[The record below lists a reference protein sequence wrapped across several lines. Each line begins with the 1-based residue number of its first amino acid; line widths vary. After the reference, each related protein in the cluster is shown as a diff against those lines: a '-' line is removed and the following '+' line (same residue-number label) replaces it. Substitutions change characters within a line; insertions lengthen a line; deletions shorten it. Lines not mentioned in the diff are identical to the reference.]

1 MQINAFKTGWLR
13 KRVRVACTLMAA
25 DVESLRRELDA
36 FKQELH
42 EELEHHGAKCARLE
56 LIVAAGTASSRANR
70 PAMTDLLTNDP
81 DLRKMAGRCPVKV
94 AFLNRMGDMEGK
106 FRIKA

>member
-1 MQINAFKTGWLR
+1 MQINSFKTGWLR
-13 KRVRVACTLMAA
+13 KRVRIACTLMAA
-25 DVESLRRELDA
+25 DVDSLRRELDT

-42 EELEHHGAKCARLE
+42 DELDHHGAKCSMIE
-56 LIVAAGTASSRANR
+56 LIVAAGMASSRANR
-70 PAMTDLLTNDP
+70 PAMTELLTADP
-81 DLRKMAGRCPVKV
+81 DLRKMAGKCTVKV